1 MFTSPTNVLVVGAAG
16 RNAGLVVP
24 ALVRRGVRVRAFVRS
39 KDRAA
44 SAIDGGAAEVALGDL
59 RDVRSIAAAM
69 DGVDG
74 VFHIG
79 PAFVP
84 DEAEIGY
91 AVIDAAVRA
100 RVKKVVFSSVMHP
113 QIRGL
118 LNHEVKLRVEDRL
131 VHSGLDFTILQPAVF
146 MQNVAR
152 ALPSIE
158 ENGAYAEPW
167 DATKKSAY
175 VDYADVAQAAA
186 FVMTE
191 GAYRNTT
198 LELSGDGMWSRED
211 VASFLSEALGKPIR
225 AERRR
230 EEDAAETLPPDPYLR
245 EGMLRMWRHYDRHGF
260 AGGGNSL
267 LLRVILDR
275 PPTAWPEF
283 LIRERSGRG
292 ASPQSSFPFAA

>member
-1 MFTSPTNVLVVGAAG
+1 MFVSPTTVLVVGAAG

-24 ALVRRGVRVRAFVRS
+24 ALVHRGLRVRAFVRS
-39 KDRAA
+39 KDKGAL
-44 SAIDGGAAEVALGDL
+44 AINDGADEVAIGDL
-59 RDVRSIAAAM
+59 RDVRTIAAAM
-69 DGVDG
+69 DGTDG

-79 PAFVP
+79 PAFLP

-91 AVIDAAVRA
+91 AVIQAAVHA
-100 RVKKVVFSSVMHP
+100 RMKKFVFSSVMHP
-113 QIRGL
+113 QIGGL

-131 VHSGLDFTILQPAVF
+131 LHSGLDFTILQPAVF

-175 VDYADVAQAAA
+175 VDYADVAEAAA
-186 FVMTE
+186 LAMTE
-191 GAYRNTT
+191 GTYRNTT

-211 VASFLSEALGKPIR
+211 IACFLSEALGRPIR
-225 AERRR
+225 AEKRNQ
-230 EEDAAETLPPDPYLR
+230 EDAAGALRPDPYLR

-260 AGGGNSL
+260 AGGGNSF
-267 LLRVILDR
+267 LLRTILRR

-283 LIRERSGRG
+283 LIRERCALG
-292 ASPQSSFPFAA
+292 ARRNSSFPFAA